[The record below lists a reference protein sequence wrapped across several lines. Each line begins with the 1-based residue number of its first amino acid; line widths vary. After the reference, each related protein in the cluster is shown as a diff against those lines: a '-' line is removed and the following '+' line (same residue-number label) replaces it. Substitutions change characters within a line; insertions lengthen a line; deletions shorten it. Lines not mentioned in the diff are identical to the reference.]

1 MEAGKVANRELLTVN
16 VGRSQPEVDG
26 EGYPHAH
33 GPVTLPGWYEA
44 NLLDGLGGRFEAVNL
59 TIKKARHDLAILI
72 GLLSLEEMSEAVSG
86 DKENRYLASTRH
98 NHHATA
104 WGCRPDEFTTTKE
117 QGADT
122 LPWREGGR
130 IVNTWCLMQGTG
142 RSFK

>member
-1 MEAGKVANRELLTVN
+1 VN
-16 VGRSQPEVDG
+16 VARSQPEADRYY
-26 EGYPHAH
+26 YPHTNGIIA
-33 GPVTLPGWYEA
+33 LPGWYESD
-44 NLLDGLGGRFEAVNL
+44 LPDGLGGRFEAVNL
-59 TIKKARHDLAILI
+59 AIKKARHDLAILI

-86 DKENRYLASTRH
+86 DKEDRYLASTRH
-98 NHHATA
+98 NHHVTA

-122 LPWREGGR
+122 LPWRGGGR